1 MTSSRLPEP
10 WDWKRSNLETT
21 LTVPAESAAG
31 APAVLSGQLV
41 TVRVP
46 ATSANLGPGY
56 DSLGL
61 ALSLYDTLTVETL
74 AGGHLEFELSGE
86 GAQSLPRDAT
96 HLVIRAI
103 TEALHRL
110 GFRHDGLRITA
121 DNVNPHGR
129 GLGSSA
135 SAVVA
140 AVTAANALVP
150 AGARRGK
157 DWILQLTSEME
168 GHPDNVAPAIFG
180 GLALSWQDS
189 DRYSST
195 CATVVDTVVPVVAVP
210 DYELSTDA
218 ARALLPASVGHHAAA
233 MNSGRA
239 ALLIHALTNDP
250 GLLLPGTADYLHQSY
265 RAQAMRPS
273 AELIA
278 ALRRAGHAAVVS
290 GAGPTVLVLANGAAE
305 ADVVVGRIEAH
316 TAANTPDVGWRVMKL
331 AVDVEGAKVEE
342 HRR

>member
-1 MTSSRLPEP
+1 M
-10 WDWKRSNLETT
+10 ETT

-31 APAVLSGQLV
+31 APAVDAGQAV

-61 ALSLYDTLTVETL
+61 ALSLHDTLTVETL
-74 AGGHLEFELSGE
+74 ESGELEFDLSGE
-86 GAQSLPRDAT
+86 GADTLPRDAS
-96 HLVIRAI
+96 HLVARAL
-103 TEALHRL
+103 TEALHLL
-110 GFRHDGLRITA
+110 GFRHEGLRITA

-135 SAVVA
+135 AAVVA
-140 AVTAANALVP
+140 AATAANALVP
-150 AGARRGK
+150 AESRRGK
-157 DWILQLTSEME
+157 DWILQFTSRLE

-195 CATVVDTVVPVVAVP
+195 RAQVHAGIVPVVAVP
-210 DYELSTDA
+210 DFELSTEA

-239 ALLIHALTNDP
+239 ALLIHALTQQP
-250 GLLLPGTADYLHQSY
+250 EFLLPGTEDYLHQSY

-278 ALRRAGHAAVVS
+278 GLRRAGHAAVVS
-290 GAGPTVLVLANGAAE
+290 GAGPTVLVLAAGEKE
-305 ADVVVGRIEAH
+305 ASDVVDFIAAF
-316 TAANTPDVGWRVMKL
+316 TAANTPEVAWRVMKL
-331 AVDVEGAKVEE
+331 AVDTEGAKVEV

>member
-1 MTSSRLPEP
+1 
-10 WDWKRSNLETT
+10 LETT
-21 LTVPAESAAG
+21 LTVPAESAEG
-31 APAVLSGQLV
+31 APAVPAGQLV

-61 ALSLYDTLTVETL
+61 ALSLHDTLTVETL
-74 AGGHLEFELSGE
+74 GSGELEFELSGE
-86 GAQSLPRDAT
+86 GAETLPRDAS
-96 HLVIRAI
+96 HLVVKAV

-110 GFRHDGLRITA
+110 GFRHEGLRITA

-150 AGARRGK
+150 QSSRRDK

-189 DRYSST
+189 DQYSST
-195 CATVVDTVVPVVAVP
+195 CATVVDSVIPVVAVP
-210 DYELSTDA
+210 DYELSTEA

-239 ALLIHALTNDP
+239 ALLIHALTSKP
-250 GLLLPGTADYLHQSY
+250 EFLLAGTEDYLHQSY
-265 RAQAMRPS
+265 RAEAMRPS
-273 AELIA
+273 ADLIR
-278 ALRRAGHAAVVS
+278 ALRYAGHAAVVS
-290 GAGPTVLVLANGAAE
+290 GAGPTVLVLANGEDQAAL
-305 ADVVVGRIEAH
+305 AVDFIGAYTR
-316 TAANTPDVGWRVMKL
+316 ANTPDVGWRVMKL
-331 AVDVEGAKVEE
+331 AVDVEGAKVGV

>member
-1 MTSSRLPEP
+1 MTVS
-10 WDWKRSNLETT
+10 
-21 LTVPAESAAG
+21 
-31 APAVLSGQLV
+31 
-41 TVRVP
+41 VP

-61 ALSLYDTLTVETL
+61 ALALHDTLTVESL
-74 AGGHLEFELSGE
+74 DSGELVFELSGE
-86 GAQSLPRDAT
+86 GAESLPRDAS
-96 HLVIRAI
+96 HLVVKAMN
-103 TEALHRL
+103 AAFGRL
-110 GFRHDGLRITA
+110 GYRHGGLKITA
-121 DNVNPHGR
+121 ANVNPHGR

-140 AVTAANALVP
+140 AVMAANALVP
-150 AGARRGK
+150 EEAQRGRE
-157 DWILQLTSEME
+157 WILQLTSEME

-195 CATVVDTVVPVVAVP
+195 CAAVAETVIPVVAVP

-218 ARALLPASVGHHAAA
+218 ARALLPASIGHHAAA

-239 ALLIHALTNDP
+239 ALLIHALTLKP
-250 GLLLPGTADYLHQSY
+250 EFLLAGTQDYLHQSY
-265 RAQAMRPS
+265 RAEAMRPS
-273 AELIA
+273 AALIG

-290 GAGPTVLVLANGAAE
+290 GAGPTVMVLANGEAEAAE
-305 ADVVVGRIEAH
+305 ILQFIEDF
-316 TAANTPDVGWRVMKL
+316 TAANTPDVAWRVMKL
-331 AVDVEGAKVEE
+331 AVDVEGAKVDL

>member
-1 MTSSRLPEP
+1 V
-10 WDWKRSNLETT
+10 ETT
-21 LTVPAESAAG
+21 SQAAVG
-31 APAVLSGQLV
+31 LQLIEAGQRV

-61 ALSLYDTLTVETL
+61 ALALHDTLTVESLDTDEL
-74 AGGHLEFELSGE
+74 VFDLSGE
-86 GAQSLPRDAT
+86 GAQTLPRDAS
-96 HLVIRAI
+96 HLVIRAMD
-103 TEALHRL
+103 AAFGRL
-110 GFRHDGLRITA
+110 GFRHGGLRVTA
-121 DNVNPHGR
+121 TNVNPHGR

-140 AVTAANALVP
+140 AVTAANAMVP
-150 AGARRGK
+150 TASSRGRN
-157 DWILQLTSEME
+157 WILQLTSELE

-195 CATVVDTVVPVVAVP
+195 CATVAESVIPIVAVP
-210 DYELSTDA
+210 DYELSTEA

-239 ALLIHALTNDP
+239 ALLIHALTADP
-250 GLLLPGTADYLHQSY
+250 ELLFPGTEDYLHQSY
-265 RAQAMRPS
+265 RAEAMRPS
-273 AELIA
+273 AALIA
-278 ALRRAGHAAVVS
+278 SLRHAGHAAVVS
-290 GAGPTVLVLANGAAE
+290 GAGPTVLVLANGEVEAA
-305 ADVVVGRIEAH
+305 AVLASIESF
-316 TAANTPDVGWRVMKL
+316 TASNTPDIAWRVLKL
-331 AVDVEGAKVEE
+331 AVDVEGAKVDL

>member
-1 MTSSRLPEP
+1 LKTTSPTAVDLPVIE
-10 WDWKRSNLETT
+10 
-21 LTVPAESAAG
+21 AG
-31 APAVLSGQLV
+31 QRV

-61 ALSLYDTLTVETL
+61 ALALHDTLTVES
-74 AGGHLEFELSGE
+74 LETDELVFELSGE
-86 GAQSLPRDAT
+86 GADTLPRDAS
-96 HLVIRAI
+96 HLVVRAM
-103 TEALHRL
+103 EAAFVRL
-110 GFRHDGLRITA
+110 GYKHGGLRITA
-121 DNVNPHGR
+121 QNVNPHGR

-140 AVTAANALVP
+140 AVSAANALVP
-150 AGARRGK
+150 EAKQRGL

-195 CATVVDTVVPVVAVP
+195 CATVAASVIPIVAVP
-210 DYELSTDA
+210 DFELSTEA

-239 ALLIHALTNDP
+239 ALLIHALTQKP
-250 GLLLPGTADYLHQSY
+250 EFLLAGTEDYLHQSY
-265 RAQAMRPS
+265 RAEAMRPS
-273 AELIA
+273 AALIR
-278 ALRRAGHAAVVS
+278 ALRGAGHAAVVS
-290 GAGPTVLVLANGAAE
+290 GAGPTVLVLANGEAEAAE
-305 ADVVVGRIEAH
+305 VLTFIESF
-316 TAANTPDVGWRVMKL
+316 TSSNTPGVGWRVLKL
-331 AVDVEGAKVEE
+331 AVDVEGAKVDM

>member
-1 MTSSRLPEP
+1 MLKA
-10 WDWKRSNLETT
+10 D
-21 LTVPAESAAG
+21 AESPAIPAG
-31 APAVLSGQLV
+31 QQV

-74 AGGHLEFELSGE
+74 DTGELLFELAGE
-86 GAQSLPRDAT
+86 GAETLPRDAN
-96 HLVIRAI
+96 HLVVKAM
-103 TEALHRL
+103 TAALSRL
-110 GFRHDGLRITA
+110 GFRHSGLRITA

-135 SAVVA
+135 CAVVA
-140 AVTAANALVP
+140 AVVAANALVP
-150 AGARRGK
+150 AASQRGL
-157 DWILQLTSEME
+157 DWILQVTSEME

-189 DRYSST
+189 DQYSST
-195 CATVVDTVVPVVAVP
+195 CAEVVRQVIPIVAVP
-210 DYELSTDA
+210 DYELSTEA

-239 ALLIHALTNDP
+239 ALLIHALTQKP
-250 GLLLPGTADYLHQSY
+250 EFLLAGTEDYLHQSY
-265 RAQAMRPS
+265 RAEAMRPS

-278 ALRRAGHAAVVS
+278 SLRKAGYAAVVS
-290 GAGPTVLVLANGAAE
+290 GAGPTVLVLANGEAE
-305 ADVVVGRIEAH
+305 AVACLEFIQQY
-316 TAANTPDVGWRVMKL
+316 TAANTPEVNWRVMKL
-331 AVDVEGAKVEE
+331 AVDVEGAKVDL

>member
-1 MTSSRLPEP
+1 M
-10 WDWKRSNLETT
+10 ETT
-21 LTVPAESAAG
+21 LTIPAESPAD
-31 APAVLSGQLV
+31 APAVPAGQLV

-61 ALSLYDTLTVETL
+61 ALSLHDTLTVETL
-74 AGGHLEFELSGE
+74 ASGELEFELSGE
-86 GAQSLPRDAT
+86 GAQTLPRDAS
-96 HLVIRAI
+96 HLVVKAI

-110 GFRHDGLRITA
+110 GFRHEGLRITA

-150 AGARRGK
+150 EASRRGK

-189 DRYSST
+189 DQYSST
-195 CATVVDTVVPVVAVP
+195 CAVVAGAVIPVVAVP
-210 DYELSTDA
+210 DFELSTEA

-239 ALLIHALTNDP
+239 ALLIHALTQQP
-250 GLLLPGTADYLHQSY
+250 EFLLPGTEDYLHQSY

-290 GAGPTVLVLANGAAE
+290 GAGPTVLVLANGEAE
-305 ADVVVGRIEAH
+305 AEAIVDFIASH
-316 TAANTPDVGWRVMKL
+316 AAGNTPEVAWRVMKL
-331 AVDVEGAKVEE
+331 AVDVEGARVEV

>member
-1 MTSSRLPEP
+1 LKTTSPTAVDLPVIE
-10 WDWKRSNLETT
+10 
-21 LTVPAESAAG
+21 AG
-31 APAVLSGQLV
+31 QRV

-61 ALSLYDTLTVETL
+61 ALALHDTLTVES
-74 AGGHLEFELSGE
+74 LETDELVFELSGE
-86 GAQSLPRDAT
+86 GADTLPRDAS
-96 HLVIRAI
+96 HLVVRAM
-103 TEALHRL
+103 EAAFFRL
-110 GFRHDGLRITA
+110 GYKHGGLRITA
-121 DNVNPHGR
+121 QNVNPHGR

-140 AVTAANALVP
+140 AVSAANALVP
-150 AGARRGK
+150 EAKQRGL

-195 CATVVDTVVPVVAVP
+195 CATVAASVIPIVAVP
-210 DYELSTDA
+210 DFELSTEA

-239 ALLIHALTNDP
+239 ALLIHALTQKP
-250 GLLLPGTADYLHQSY
+250 EFLLAGTEDYLHQSY
-265 RAQAMRPS
+265 RAEAMRPS
-273 AELIA
+273 AALIR
-278 ALRRAGHAAVVS
+278 ALRGAGHAAVVS
-290 GAGPTVLVLANGAAE
+290 GAGPTVLVLANGEAEAAE
-305 ADVVVGRIEAH
+305 VLTFIESF
-316 TAANTPDVGWRVMKL
+316 TSSNTPGVGWRVLKL
-331 AVDVEGAKVEE
+331 AVDVEGAKVDM